1 MSKNENEMSKEEI
14 AEAIKNHGGNPSMT
28 LMDSLKKGDV
38 LDQLAAEG
46 KVKVA
51 KGNKGGNKVA
61 AVAPVAPAPK
71 FSFQKPLPKVALF
84 LTAEEEQKVIEK
96 ERQYR
101 ADKAEALKAFATQIE
116 HLVPDLVTSLRAF
129 AAKPEEVQNLP
140 GNREKDE
147 VNRNGL
153 ADILNQE
160 DLEAKALAVKAVS
173 ASFVLTCPKEY
184 QQVKDLLERL
194 VNYDFLVPLDRDQ
207 LKREE
212 EGIYNA
218 FGNSYK
224 LTPTFA
230 NDPEAREIQRNMRDL
245 VRVVKEDSRAR
256 YQNLER
262 EFEAKNDD
270 PMTVDN
276 LVALVYEDE
285 EPVKKEGTIALD
297 IPEEKGRDRE
307 GNAFTYKPGK
317 LLVKIGD
324 NQLSVIEGLG
334 GTRPVAQLL
343 NGADTFVFLNQLQ
356 VPPKIFGENLE
367 KNGKMSEAKQRN
379 VKLLH
384 RLVRAG
390 IRNMREM
397 AEKEAKDKAE
407 AEAKAKA
414 EAVAIETKAA
424 EDAMYTKEREG
435 LLSEVAKET
444 RIISMEE
451 FFLRGRPGAVS
462 LEYLDSPWVCKDK
475 GTDEKGVGT
484 VKVTEFPYPGNA
496 VAIRQDNGKIRV
508 KCPSRLATLYQGNQE
523 ASFSTDSQ
531 FEGLEY
537 PIWKMLQIGFGIA
550 RKEKNEADRKAREE
564 AKAAMTETTA
574 ETGTEAQ

>member
-1 MSKNENEMSKEEI
+1 MPKNENEMSKEEI
-14 AEAIKNHGGNPSMT
+14 AEAVKNHGGDPSMT
-28 LMDSLKKGDV
+28 LGSSLDA
-38 LDQLAAEG
+38 LISQG
-46 KVKVA
+46 KVKVS
-51 KGNKGGNKVA
+51 KENGSKNKGGNKVA
-61 AVAPVAPAPK
+61 AVAPAPK
-71 FSFQKPLPKVALF
+71 FSFQKPLPQVARF

-140 GNREKDE
+140 GNRDKDE
-147 VNRNGL
+147 ANRNGL
-153 ADILNQE
+153 AEILNQE

-173 ASFVLTCPKEY
+173 AAYTLTCPKEY
-184 QQVKDLLERL
+184 PQVKELLERL
-194 VNYDFLVPLDRDQ
+194 VNYDLMLKMDRDQ

-256 YQNLER
+256 YRTLE
-262 EFEAKNDD
+262 EAFEAKNTD
-270 PMTVDN
+270 PISLEN
-276 LVALVYEDE
+276 LLDMAEGHAE
-285 EPVKKEGTIALD
+285 KKSGTIVLENPAH
-297 IPEEKGRDRE
+297 EERWDGEVRTYRGGKILYGVRD
-307 GNAFTYKPGK
+307 NTMFC
-317 LLVKIGD
+317 ID
-324 NQLSVIEGLG
+324 GLG
-334 GTRPVAQLL
+334 GTQKVAR
-343 NGADTFVFLNQLQ
+343 NFAEMGTFLFLNQLREER
-356 VPPKIFGENLE
+356 VRFTDNMGDTARKNVALLHKLARIGIRTEREKLE
-367 KNGKMSEAKQRN
+367 KAAS
-379 VKLLH
+379 
-384 RLVRAG
+384 
-390 IRNMREM
+390 
-397 AEKEAKDKAE
+397 DKAE

-424 EDAMYTKEREG
+424 EDAMYTKERER

-537 PIWKMLQIGFGIA
+537 PIWKMLQIGFEIA
-550 RKEKNEADRKAREE
+550 RKEKNEADRKARDE
-564 AKAAMTETTA
+564 AKATMTETTA

>member
-1 MSKNENEMSKEEI
+1 MSTKRDENRMTKEEVEL
-14 AEAIKNHGGNPSMT
+14 AVAQHGGDPSMT
-28 LMDSLKKGDV
+28 LLDALKKGGDV

-51 KGNKGGNKVA
+51 KGGNKGGNKVA
-61 AVAPVAPAPK
+61 AVALVAPAPK
-71 FSFQKPLPKVALF
+71 FSFQKPLPKVARF
-84 LTAEEEQKVIEK
+84 LSPEEEQEVIEK

-129 AAKPEEVQNLP
+129 ATKPEEVQKLP

-173 ASFVLTCPKEY
+173 ASFVLTCPKEF
-184 QQVKDLLERL
+184 QQVKELLERL
-194 VNYDFLVPLDRDQ
+194 VNYDLLLKMDRDQ
-207 LKREE
+207 LKKGE

-218 FGNSYK
+218 FGSSYK

-230 NDPEAREIQRNMRDL
+230 NDSDAREVLRSAREL

-262 EFEAKNDD
+262 EFEQKNDN
-270 PMTVDN
+270 PMSVDN
-276 LVALVYEDE
+276 LVALIYEDPAE
-285 EPVKKEGTIALD
+285 KKEGTIALD

-317 LLVKIGD
+317 LLVKIGG
-324 NQLSVIEGLG
+324 NELSVINGLG
-334 GTRPVAQLL
+334 GTQHVAQFL

-356 VPPKIFGENLE
+356 VSPKIFGENLE

-390 IRNMREM
+390 IRNMREKIEKAT
-397 AEKEAKDKAE
+397 AEKAAAE
-407 AEAKAKA
+407 VKAKA
-414 EAVAIETKAA
+414 EAEFA
-424 EDAMYTKEREG
+424 KERETVLAMAG
-435 LLSEVAKET
+435 EVPVISNEDFLLNGK
-444 RIISMEE
+444 
-451 FFLRGRPGAVS
+451 PGAIP
-462 LEYLDSPWVCKDK
+462 LDNLPDPWVRKDK
-475 GTDEKGVGT
+475 QEGGKPT
-484 VKVTEFPYPGNA
+484 VVTEYRHPENA
-496 VAIRQDNGKIRV
+496 LAIRQDDGKILG
-508 KCPSRLATLYQGNQE
+508 KCPTRLASLYQGAQE
-523 ASFSTDSQ
+523 AAFPGEKFSN
-531 FEGLEY
+531 LEY
-537 PIWKMLQIGFGIA
+537 PLGLMLRIMWGVTKQA
-550 RKEKNEADRKAREE
+550 KDEADRKARDE